1 MIHDGLTSPNGDR
14 LWPGQNWGTGFVGL
28 YVGNL
33 ATETTNGTT
42 IPIVSPLSSQFIPYL
57 IEKDPTFNISSL
69 TYANLTELFYQSA
82 AEYEKVLGAGNPD
95 LSGFRDAGG
104 KLLSWVGL
112 IDSIVYPNG
121 TVLYRQE
128 VDALLGGTDAVND
141 FYRLFY
147 APGVN
152 HCGGGYGPVPT
163 DPLDALVA
171 WVEKGKIP
179 HTIAAQFTD
188 DSGDVVSHDI
198 CHYPL
203 VSRYNGYGDPKIAS
217 SYNCSTSYGPAV

>member
-1 MIHDGLTSPNGDR
+1 
-14 LWPGQNWGTGFVGL
+14 VGL

-42 IPIVSPLSSQFIPYL
+42 VPVVSVLSSQYISYL
-57 IEKDPTFNISSL
+57 LEKNPTFNISSL
-69 TYANLTELFYQSA
+69 TYANLTELFHQSVS
-82 AEYEKVLGAGNPD
+82 EYEDVLGAANPD
-95 LSGFRDAGG
+95 LSSFRDAGG
-104 KLLSWVGL
+104 KLLARQGL
-112 IDSIVYPNG
+112 VDSLLAPNG

-128 VDALLGGTDAVND
+128 VDALMGGTEAVND

-163 DPLDALVA
+163 DPLSALVA
-171 WVEKGKIP
+171 WVENGTITD
-179 HTIAAQFTD
+179 TIAAQFTD
-188 DSGDVVSHDI
+188 DSGDVVTHDI

-203 VSRYNGYGDPKIAS
+203 VSRYNGYGDPKVAS
-217 SYNCSTSYGPAV
+217 SYDCSTSYGPAV